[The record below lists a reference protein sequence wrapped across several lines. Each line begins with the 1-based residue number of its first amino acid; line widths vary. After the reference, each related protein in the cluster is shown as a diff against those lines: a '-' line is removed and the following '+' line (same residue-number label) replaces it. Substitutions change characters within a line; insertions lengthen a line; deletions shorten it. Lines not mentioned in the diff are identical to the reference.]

1 MSDINPKFSLKV
13 YQPDVNQWVDA
24 IPAATGEIM
33 GTVFLSDMGAG
44 IENECNVFDAW
55 EDAGSSVATTPVG
68 VQAAIKQ
75 MAPHKESADGY
86 YIVDAPGLQLADN
99 AKIQLTDGEAFS
111 SVDDLK
117 NLIGLGDGLI
127 TIGTENPNNGE
138 GVGKPYRY
146 YIQV

>member
-13 YQPDVNQWVDA
+13 YQPDDNQWVDA
-24 IPAATGEIM
+24 IPAATSEIM

-44 IENECNVFDAW
+44 VENECNVFDAW
-55 EDAGSSVATTPVG
+55 EDADSGVATTPVG

-75 MAPHKESADGY
+75 MAPHKESAKGP
-86 YIVDAPGLQLADN
+86 YIVDAPGLQLTDG
-99 AKIQLTDGEAFS
+99 AKIQLTDGEFS
-111 SVDDLK
+111 SVKDLK
-117 NLIGLGDGLI
+117 DLIGLSDGLI
-127 TIGTENPNNGE
+127 TIGTENPNSGE